1 MCGCNR
7 PSATGGVPGNKDL
20 FVDHVA
26 VKVKG
31 YVDPN
36 AGCVSIAGHPTCGP
50 DKCPTDL
57 YTG

>member
-7 PSATGGVPGNKDL
+7 PSATGGVLGNKDL
-20 FVDHVA
+20 FVDHV

-31 YVDPN
+31 YMDPN
-36 AGCVSIAGHPTCGP
+36 AGCVSIAGHPTCEF
-50 DKCPTDL
+50 DKYPADL